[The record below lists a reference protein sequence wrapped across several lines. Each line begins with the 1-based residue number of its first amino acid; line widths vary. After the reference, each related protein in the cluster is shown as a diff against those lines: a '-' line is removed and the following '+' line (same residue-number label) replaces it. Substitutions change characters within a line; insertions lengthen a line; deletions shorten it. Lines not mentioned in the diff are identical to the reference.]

1 MHFRRLR
8 NKDWEKIEE
17 RIEKKVEQLKREIP
31 VGRRY
36 ASINQFSTGKFV
48 HVHALFFLGSER
60 CFGKKLITSSPG
72 YFGKMTIKRKGID

>member
-48 HVHALFFLGSER
+48 HVHALFF
-60 CFGKKLITSSPG
+60 
-72 YFGKMTIKRKGID
+72 